1 MGSRTSSHETISI
14 NTEDE
19 HSLDFNKSYDFNKNC
34 DFDSNSNSSNSN
46 FLSNDGNIGKPK
58 SMNLSI
64 KSEPNCSSF
73 TPSTSSCHQIN
84 YSNKTEEKLVR
95 L

>member
-1 MGSRTSSHETISI
+1 MGSRTSSHEYIPI

-19 HSLDFNKSYDFNKNC
+19 HSLDFNKSYDLNKNC
-34 DFDSNSNSSNSN
+34 DFDSNSNSSDSDFSSN
-46 FLSNDGNIGKPK
+46 NDNIEKPK
-58 SMNLSI
+58 SMRLSI

-73 TPSTSSCHQIN
+73 TPSTSSCHQMK
-84 YSNKTEEKLVR
+84 YLNKTEEKLVR